1 MRIKSFLSNGYNKH
15 KLSTLVSMDVSK
27 VMADLSLFQPLFP
40 ENRVLGPLLELAA
53 ELVAE
58 CHRLGGQAG
67 APLVRALCPKL
78 RAMNSYY
85 TNKIEGQH
93 TRPADIERA
102 LRREFDADAALAKKQ
117 RLAIAHMEVEEHLE
131 QRLGR
136 TVPREL
142 FSPSLVREIH
152 GLLYGKL
159 PKSDRNTDEGEPI
172 VPREYRGKDVAA
184 GRHVAP
190 PREAVEGLMQGWAE
204 CYRGL
209 AGTEA
214 LLIGTACS
222 HHRLTWIHPFID
234 GNGRAARLHA
244 HLVLHAMGLTQG
256 LWSPMRGLARTQ
268 DQYYARLNNADLPR
282 RNDLDGRGRLSQEEL
297 VAFARYFL
305 EVCLDQ
311 ARFMRGRLDLSSFK
325 ERLKALLLYLEDRPW
340 QIGSERSQVKL
351 EALEALH
358 YVAMAGPV
366 ERSRFVAMTGLGE
379 RTGRRV
385 LASLLDYGV
394 LSAESPRAPVA
405 FAVPLS
411 SLRFLFPN
419 LWPEAETD

>member
-1 MRIKSFLSNGYNKH
+1 MSNN
-15 KLSTLVSMDVSK
+15 VSRVA
-27 VMADLSLFQPLFP
+27 ADLSPFQPLFP
-40 ENRVLGPLLELAA
+40 EDRVLGPLLELAA

-58 CHRLGGQAG
+58 CHRLGGHAG
-67 APLVRALCPKL
+67 EPLGRALRPKL

-102 LRREFDADAALAKKQ
+102 LRKEFDADAALAKKQ

-136 TVPREL
+136 TVLRDL
-142 FSPSLVREIH
+142 FTPSLVQEIH
-152 GLLYGKL
+152 NLLYGKL
-159 PKSDRNTDEGEPI
+159 PESDRMTNEGEPI
-172 VPREYRGKDVAA
+172 VPGEYRGKDVAA
-184 GRHVAP
+184 GRHIAP
-190 PREAVEGLMQGWAE
+190 PWKNVEGLVQGWAE
-204 CYRGL
+204 RYRGL

-244 HLVLHAMGLTQG
+244 HLVLHAMGLTHG

-282 RNDLDGRGRLSQEEL
+282 RNDLDGRGPLSQEEL

-305 EVCLDQ
+305 EICLDQ
-311 ARFMRGRLDLSSFK
+311 VRFMRGRLDLSSFK

-340 QIGSERSQVKL
+340 QIGSERSQVKV

-366 ERSRFVAMTGLGE
+366 DRSRFVAMTGLGL

-394 LSAESPRAPVA
+394 LSADSPRAPVA
-405 FAVPLS
+405 FTVPLS
-411 SLRFLFPN
+411 SLRFLLPN
-419 LWPEAETD
+419 LWPEAEVD